1 MNQVVYAPA
10 RIDTRNIGEFEGAI
24 KEALGPEVTEL
35 TIDFAET
42 RYISSVGLRALFKTQ
57 KAMKARGGSL
67 TITNVDSNV
76 MDVFEVTG
84 YTGILNFA

>member
-1 MNQVVYAPA
+1 MKQVLLAPA
-10 RIDTRNIGEFEGAI
+10 RIDTRNIGEFEAAI
-24 KEALGPEVTEL
+24 KNVMSPELTDL

-42 RYISSVGLRALFKTQ
+42 RYISTVGLRALLKTQ
-57 KAMKARGGSL
+57 KVLKARGGGL
-67 TITNVDSNV
+67 TVANVDSNV